1 MRLKSLRVKGFKSF
15 ANDTVVNFDDNLI
28 GVVGPNGSGKSNIVD
43 AIRWV
48 LGEQKSRELR
58 LKKMSD
64 VLFNGT
70 KTRKASSLAQV
81 TLEFDNTKNIL
92 PVDYNT
98 VSISRLLYRNGDS
111 EYRLNNVS
119 CRKKD
124 ITDLFLNSGIGSNS
138 YAIIALGMVD
148 DILQNK
154 DHSRRKMFE
163 QAAGIS
169 KFKIR
174 KKETESKL
182 RSTEADLDR
191 LEDILYELEANM
203 KSLEKQAK
211 RAEKFIELKEK
222 YKTRTL
228 KYSKMQIGD
237 LQGKYSNLKKLITE
251 LEDKYRQK
259 NAEFHKSEADLE
271 QFKKDNVAMELAV
284 SSKQKE
290 LNALFENIRQLESQ
304 KDLNQEKVILNK
316 SNLEQLD
323 RSVKTR
329 TEKDTELNTK
339 HKNQSEHCST
349 NLHHLM
355 TIKDEFSQIEKVY
368 LDVKNLFETKKDE
381 INKSAKR
388 ILALEEQKNDLEKS
402 LAIEQNKI
410 SNAQQSL
417 NLNTSQKTE
426 LEDSCRL
433 IQKELNVV
441 LEREEK
447 AQAQEEKLN
456 TQIADLKDRLQKKD
470 QEIELLRNSIESLK
484 LKAEN
489 FMSQR
494 DLLKSM
500 IDSMEGFPESIK
512 FLKKQN
518 KDLEM
523 LADIV
528 DCQEEYKQCVE
539 QYFESY
545 LNHFVVNDV
554 AESLLALNTLK
565 SAQKG
570 KASFYILDQL
580 TSKSKSKGND
590 VPEAWISLE
599 SVLKI
604 KSKYAQLISH
614 LTGHVFIV
622 PDDAD
627 LSNVDSQ
634 LTLIS
639 RNGSII
645 KRGAEIKGGS
655 IGLFEG
661 KKLGRKKSL
670 EKIIEQLADLEE
682 KIESESTKLE
692 KLRSQN
698 LKDELDQLELSLKD
712 SVRQTNDIKQ
722 SKAKLETEL
731 NLRQD
736 RLSSILENLNT
747 FTSSLESANNVV
759 DELAKQILGIKNQL
773 SDSEQHP
780 SNEGEVIETLELEL
794 AKSSNDYNSAQ
805 IELIKQEGNY
815 NAALTELEFIESQLN
830 ENKIS
835 LDEDTNNHKLSSDIV
850 SEAEQIIKVL
860 QAELELKYQ
869 DKADKEKLLN
879 SEESKYFGIRNE
891 IGEKE
896 NIVRQLNRQLQQLQS
911 DINTK
916 KDKYHGMKLELNSIS
931 ERLNI
936 EFDIQLE
943 ELENVE
949 IDPEKDSL
957 KELKESVDKLR
968 KRISNYGEVNPM
980 AVVTFNEIKDRY
992 DEMIIQRDDVMAAK
1006 SSLLET
1012 ISEIQHEA
1020 TDKFRDAFDKIAK
1033 NFSEVF
1039 RSLFSEDDDCDLVLL
1054 NPDDPLESDVEI
1066 IAKPKG
1072 KRPKSLS
1079 QLSGGEKTLTATA
1092 LLFSLYLLKPAP
1104 FCIFDEVD
1112 APLDDANILKF
1123 SRLIKKFSNESQFI
1137 LITHN
1142 KSTMAAVNILYGV
1155 FMQEQGVSA
1164 IAPVDFRSY
1173 EYNPTLQVVND

>member
-15 ANDTVVNFDDNLI
+15 ANDTVINFDDNLI
-28 GVVGPNGSGKSNIVD
+28 GIVGPNGSGKSNIVD
-43 AIRWV
+43 AVRWV

-58 LKKMSD
+58 LNKMSD
-64 VLFNGT
+64 VIFNGT
-70 KTRKASSLAQV
+70 KSRKAASIAQV
-81 TLEFDNTKNIL
+81 TLEFDNTKNLL
-92 PVDYNT
+92 PIDYNS
-98 VSISRLLYRNGDS
+98 VSISRLLFRNGDS

-211 RAEKFIELKEK
+211 RAEKFIELKDK
-222 YKTRTL
+222 YKRKTL
-228 KYSKMQIGD
+228 KYSKLQIGN
-237 LQGKYSNLKKLITE
+237 LQDKFKEAQSKITE
-251 LEDKYRQK
+251 LEDQYTVK
-259 NAEFHKSEADLE
+259 NTEFHKSEADLE
-271 QFKKDNVAMELAV
+271 KFKKDNVEMELAV

-290 LNALFENIRQLESQ
+290 LNALFEEVRQLESQ

-316 SNLEQLD
+316 SNLEQLQK
-323 RSVKTR
+323 STKTR
-329 TEKDTELNTK
+329 TERHDELTAK
-339 HKNQSEHCST
+339 HKQQTENCAT
-349 NLHHLM
+349 NLHRFKA
-355 TIKDEFSQIEKVY
+355 IEEEFKQIEKVY
-368 LDVKNLFETKKDE
+368 LEVKDLFEAKKSE

-388 ILALEEQKNDLEKS
+388 ILALEENRNELEKT

-417 NLNTSQKTE
+417 DYNKSQKAEFEKSCSSIEVELQKLESEENKATTE
-426 LEDSCRL
+426 EADIS
-433 IQKELNVV
+433 
-441 LEREEK
+441 EK
-447 AQAQEEKLN
+447 ISTIKEKL
-456 TQIADLKDRLQKKD
+456 LKKD
-470 QEIELLRNSIESLK
+470 ADIEQLRNHIQSIK

-489 FMSQR
+489 LTSQR

-518 KDLEM
+518 KNLEM
-523 LADIV
+523 IADII
-528 DCQEEYKQCVE
+528 DCEDQYKQSVE
-539 QYFESY
+539 QYFEAY
-545 LNHFVVNDV
+545 LNHFVVDSMSG
-554 AESLLALNTLK
+554 SLEALQTLK
-565 SAQKG
+565 NAQKG
-570 KASFYILDQL
+570 KASFYVLEELKNVGDYIRTDLPSDWVQMYSIL
-580 TSKSKSKGND
+580 KVKKKY
-590 VPEAWISLE
+590 ESLA
-599 SVLKI
+599 K
-604 KSKYAQLISH
+604 H
-614 LTGHVFIV
+614 LSSNVYIV
-622 PDDAD
+622 PDDSELA
-627 LSNVDSQ
+627 NVDPS

-639 RNGSII
+639 KNGSII
-645 KRGAEIKGGS
+645 KSGAEVRGGS

-661 KKLGRKKSL
+661 KKLGRKKTL
-670 EKIIEQLADLEE
+670 EKVIEELAKL
-682 KIESESTKLE
+682 ESEVERESEKLA
-692 KLRSQN
+692 KLRSED
-698 LKDELDQLELSLKD
+698 LKTELEQLEGQQREA
-712 SVRQTNDIKQ
+712 VRRTNQISQ
-722 SKAKLETEL
+722 EKAKLETEYKL
-731 NLRQD
+731 KKD
-736 RLSSILENLNT
+736 RLDSVTESITKLEESLAIANKEVDRLANEILNIKRQLEDTESNPSS
-747 FTSSLESANNVV
+747 
-759 DELAKQILGIKNQL
+759 D
-773 SDSEQHP
+773 
-780 SNEGEVIETLELEL
+780 GEVMETLELEL
-794 AKSSNDYNSAQ
+794 AKASNDYNTAQ

-830 ENKIS
+830 ENKLS
-835 LDEDTNNHKLSSDIV
+835 LDEDIANLYISKDVIK
-850 SEAEQIIKVL
+850 EAEQKILAI
-860 QAELELKYQ
+860 QSDLELKYH
-869 DKADKEKLLN
+869 DKAEKEKLLN
-879 SEESKYFGIRNE
+879 SEESKYFSIKNE

-896 NIVRQLNRQLQQLQS
+896 NNIRQLNRQLQQLQT
-911 DINTK
+911 DINNR

-936 EFDIQLE
+936 EFDLSLE
-943 ELENVE
+943 ELEGVE
-949 IDPEKDSL
+949 VDSEKDNV
-957 KELKESVDKLR
+957 KELKEVVDKLR
-968 KRISNYGEVNPM
+968 RKISNYGEVNPM
-980 AVVTFNEIKDRY
+980 AVVTFNEIKERY
-992 DEMIIQRDDVMAAK
+992 DEMIIQRDDVLSAK
-1006 SSLLET
+1006 ASLLET
-1012 ISEIQHEA
+1012 ISEIQTEA
-1020 TDKFRDAFDKIAK
+1020 TDKFKAAFDKIAV

-1039 RSLFSEDDDCDLVLL
+1039 RSLFSEDDDADLVLL
-1054 NPDDPLESDVEI
+1054 NPDDPLESDIEI

-1123 SRLIKKFSNESQFI
+1123 SRLIKKFSDESQFI

-1142 KSTMAAVNILYGV
+1142 KSTMAAVNLLYGV

-1173 EYNPTLQVVND
+1173 EYNPVLQVVNN